1 MVGVGFKRI
10 DNKGNKQMSFKD
22 LSKKELMESEAFCVI
37 PWIHMHPWPDG
48 RVFTC
53 CLSELHS
60 PVGNLNEQTLEE
72 VWNGD
77 ELKKFRLDMLNHKK
91 LSNCNRCYEQE
102 SHGHQTLR
110 QRSNGEYIMLE
121 NNEHGTA
128 QFEAVKATHEDGSVD
143 GVNMTYMD
151 IRFSNIC
158 NMRCRSCGPDL
169 SSQWFNDAVD
179 SQFNKTPEKALHQIK
194 KGSTD
199 FLETFDPYL
208 DTVEKIYWAG
218 GEPLIMDEHW
228 YIMNKLVDMGR
239 TKENTPMR
247 IYYNTNFSKLTYKDN
262 DAVEL
267 WKKFESVGIGASI
280 DASGKRGEYLRKGTI
295 WKDLVANRQ
304 RLHDEAPEIRDFHV
318 SCTVS
323 IFNALNITD
332 FYRELVDTKFI
343 EIEGFAVNILLG
355 QEFQRA
361 TVLPKHLREEAQ
373 HKIDVLLEEIGDSD
387 PLGRTTGTFKAFR
400 SFLDGDDTHLT
411 VEFLESVKE
420 MDRFRK
426 EDFFDVHPEFELYR
440 EQYDAVDLSKSRVER
455 DAERNPQ
462 WREDD

>member
-22 LSKKELMESEAFCVI
+22 ISKEELMESEAFCVI

-60 PVGNLNEQTLEE
+60 PVGDLNEEGATLES
-72 VWNGD
+72 VWNGPG
-77 ELKKFRLDMLNHKK
+77 LKKFRLDMLNHKK

-102 SHGHQTLR
+102 AHGHQTLR
-110 QRSNGEYIMLE
+110 KRSNDEFIQGIHNPYGKDQFLE
-121 NNEHGTA
+121 VRN
-128 QFEAVKATHEDGSVD
+128 THEDGSVD

-179 SQFNKTPEKALHQIK
+179 SQFNKTPTQPIHQIK
-194 KGSTD
+194 KGSED
-199 FLETFDPYL
+199 FLTTFDPYL

-239 TKENTPMR
+239 TKRNTPMR
-247 IYYNTNFSKLTYKDN
+247 IYYNTNFSKLTYKGH
-262 DAVEL
+262 DAIEL
-267 WKKFESVGIGASI
+267 WKNFESVGIGASI

-295 WKDLVANRQ
+295 WKDIVANRQ
-304 RLHDEAPEIRDFHV
+304 RLHDEAPELNDFHV

-323 IFNALNITD
+323 IFNAL
-332 FYRELVDTKFI
+332 
-343 EIEGFAVNILLG
+343 
-355 QEFQRA
+355 
-361 TVLPKHLREEAQ
+361 TVMPKHLREEAQ
-373 HKIDVLLEEIGDSD
+373 QKIDVLLEEIKDQD
-387 PLGRTTGTFKAFR
+387 KLGRTTNTFQSFR

-411 VEFLESVKE
+411 AQFLESVKE

-426 EDFFDVHPEFELYR
+426 EDFFDVHPEFEFY
-440 EQYDAVDLSKSRVER
+440 R
-455 DAERNPQ
+455 DAYDSIDLELTRPEREAA
-462 WREDD
+462 RGKT